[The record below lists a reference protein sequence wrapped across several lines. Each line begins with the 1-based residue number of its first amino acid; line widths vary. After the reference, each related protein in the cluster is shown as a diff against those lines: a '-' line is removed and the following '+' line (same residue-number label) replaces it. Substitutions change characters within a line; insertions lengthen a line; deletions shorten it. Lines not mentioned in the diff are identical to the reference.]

1 MKADLI
7 YEQDSMMETETEGR
21 RAPVP
26 LVNYL
31 LIALNAGVFAAGLIL
46 ENTGA
51 DASFLY
57 RRGALYA
64 PLILNGEDH
73 YRLLTSIFLHVDAAH
88 LVNNMIVQFAGG
100 EIAERNLGHL
110 RYGLLY
116 LLAGIGGNVVS
127 VLADRLS
134 GNYGLSVGASG
145 AVFGVTGALLYL
157 ILHAYL
163 AKNGETAGA
172 LKSLILRAALMTVY
186 LLYSGWENPSINQ
199 AAHVGGLVCG
209 FLLTALFMRGRKED
223 LEPLLR

>member
-1 MKADLI
+1 
-7 YEQDSMMETETEGR
+7 
-21 RAPVP
+21 
-26 LVNYL
+26 
-31 LIALNAGVFAAGLIL
+31 
-46 ENTGA
+46 
-51 DASFLY
+51 
-57 RRGALYA
+57 
-64 PLILNGEDH
+64 
-73 YRLLTSIFLHVDAAH
+73 
-88 LVNNMIVQFAGG
+88 MIVQFAGG

-116 LLAGIGGNVVS
+116 LLAGIGGTVVS
-127 VLADRLS
+127 VLAYRLS